1 MDRVPYQGGT
11 MMAACTKANALPP
24 QGIGESK
31 NDSNAASFADSLASI
46 KETLLAGRDVR
57 LIDYTPEQRPV
68 VVGAI
73 AMLRDELPIRTGW
86 QTIRESHL
94 SETRLRARRYSI
106 PGEFLREVGHD

>member
-1 MDRVPYQGGT
+1 MTAR
-11 MMAACTKANALPP
+11 TKDNALRE
-24 QGIGESK
+24 QGAEQCKDDYNTVIL
-31 NDSNAASFADSLASI
+31 ADLRESI
-46 KETLLAGRDVR
+46 KAILLAGRDVR

-86 QTIRESHL
+86 QTVRESHL

-106 PGEFLREVGHD
+106 PGEFLREVGHV

>member
-1 MDRVPYQGGT
+1 MSAR
-11 MMAACTKANALPP
+11 TKDNANLWGVGVD
-24 QGIGESK
+24 QSK
-31 NDSNAASFADSLASI
+31 GDYNTAIFNDLRESI
-46 KETLLAGRDVR
+46 KAELLAGRDVR

-86 QTIRESHL
+86 QTVRESHL